1 MAGGGD
7 PDKRE
12 AKMSKL
18 HMRARKLD
26 YTRRLHVY
34 RSEEVLDLD
43 DQTQFARSVP
53 VVATGVEKEEEEV
66 CTRITPH
73 MLWINAVT
81 GGVPDMQTHA
91 AIPEGVRG

>member
-1 MAGGGD
+1 
-7 PDKRE
+7 
-12 AKMSKL
+12 MSKL

-66 CTRITPH
+66 CACSHCKLPVPRTDLSLGGDPPLAT
-73 MLWINAVT
+73 VDCT
-81 GGVPDMQTHA
+81 GSL
-91 AIPEGVRG
+91 EG